1 MYKEKKTFQNTFR
14 AIELYKPLTEFKIF
28 NISNN
33 KKNKSIQHSVIPKT
47 SFHLL

>member
-14 AIELYKPLTEFKIF
+14 ALELYKPLTEFKIF

-33 KKNKSIQHSVIPKT
+33 NINKSIQHFLTPKT